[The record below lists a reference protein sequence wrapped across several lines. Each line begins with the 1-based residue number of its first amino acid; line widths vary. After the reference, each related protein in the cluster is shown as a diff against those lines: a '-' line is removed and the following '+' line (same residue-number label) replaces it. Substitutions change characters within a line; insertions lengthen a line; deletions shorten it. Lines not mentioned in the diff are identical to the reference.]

1 MRSILRTKH
10 GWWVLLIGTA
20 FSGGCHSTY
29 SVGPTP
35 ADLDLMRQTEESIPH
50 DDFFVPGVVRFVGPL
65 LASHEVTTNPTLS
78 FSGRGNKYVY
88 PAFDVVREACSIAVR
103 RSFKPV
109 TEPPKAFLRDD
120 ALEVEFSLRKLL
132 IEHEGGEGEARCTLE
147 VGCSVRYPAP
157 STYVVASFP
166 IIVENVP
173 GQIAEDGTG
182 MGGPGVLWVAAAEL
196 GRRAA
201 DQLRSPMV
209 RERFA
214 RVDDFVA
221 WRSNVDGHAPPDSQR
236 PQFDLRNTWGEYKP
250 VVVLR

>member
-1 MRSILRTKH
+1 MRTSWFGSI
-10 GWWVLLIGTA
+10 VLLA
-20 FSGGCHSTY
+20 AVASGGCHSTY

-35 ADLDLMRQTEESIPH
+35 ADQDLLRQVEDSIPH
-50 DDFFVPGVVRFVGPL
+50 DDFFVPAVVRFVGPL
-65 LASHEVTTNPTLS
+65 LASRDVTTNPTLS
-78 FSGRGNKYVY
+78 FSGRGNKYVF

-147 VGCSVRYPAP
+147 VGCEVRYPAP

-166 IIVENVP
+166 IVVENVV
-173 GQIAEDGTG
+173 GHLAEDGTG
-182 MGGPGVLWVAAAEL
+182 SGGPGVLWLAAAEL
-196 GRRAA
+196 SRRAA
-201 DQLRSPMV
+201 DQLRSPIV

-214 RVDDFVA
+214 RADDYVA
-221 WRSNVDGHAPPDSQR
+221 WRSNVDGHAPPDSRR